1 MYTNNT
7 IKRSLARLSQA
18 IENLEIISH
27 ERSIPIV
34 RFLKSNATANFFQL
48 QQETNLPPLQLQEQ
62 INSLVK
68 VGIVKVTHT
77 ENDDVR
83 TFELDQYKML
93 RIQLMTMQL
102 IEQPIEIHDRI

>member
-62 INSLVK
+62 INALKK
-68 VGIVKVTHT
+68 VGVLKVSG
-77 ENDDVR
+77 DKDLR
-83 TFELDQYKML
+83 TYELDQYKIL
-93 RIQLMTMQL
+93 RIQLITKQL
-102 IEQPIEIHDRI
+102 IEHPIEIHDRI